1 MTVSIIG
8 GGPAGAAAAI
18 RLARAG
24 VAVRLF
30 EKSKG
35 PHHKVCGEFV
45 SGEAVTELRTL
56 GVDVHALGGLPL
68 REVGLASPSRRSA
81 AVTALPFAAVSL
93 SRRVLDEALL
103 VEAARAGADVV
114 RGVALRLDASELR
127 GTTVF
132 AATGKHDLPG
142 HARPPGPQPDLIGF
156 KMYYRTPRAPAPRV
170 DLVPFTGGYV
180 GLQPVPCDGHTLN
193 LCLLVHRDAF
203 AGAHGFASLVSQIR
217 AESPY
222 LDVMLRDAE
231 PCWPK
236 PLAISRLP
244 YGFVRRA
251 TETTWWLGDQAAVIP
266 SFAGDGIAIALH
278 SAGRAASALLAG
290 QTAAQYQTAL
300 AQELRGQVARAT
312 WVSRLLVRPWF
323 QPLADLTARA
333 APSLV
338 RAVAMR
344 TRVAAA

>member
-1 MTVSIIG
+1 MSVSIVG

-30 EKSKG
+30 EKTKAA
-35 PHHKVCGEFV
+35 HHKVCGEFV

-56 GVDVHALGGLPL
+56 GVDVLALGGLPL

-81 AVTALPFAAVSL
+81 AITPLPFAAVSL

-103 VEAARAGADVV
+103 IEAARAGAEVV
-114 RGVALRLDASELR
+114 RGLSLRLDAPELH

-142 HARPPGPQPDLIGF
+142 HARPPGRQPDLIGF
-156 KMYYRTPRAPAPRV
+156 KMYYRTPHEVAPRV
-170 DLVPFTGGYV
+170 DLIPFTGGYV
-180 GLQPVPCDGHTLN
+180 GLQPVFGALN
-193 LCLLVHRDAF
+193 LCLLVHRDTFTGTRDFDALV
-203 AGAHGFASLVSQIR
+203 AHIR

-222 LDVMLRDAE
+222 LDSVLRDAE
-231 PCWPK
+231 PCWNK
-236 PLAISRLP
+236 PLAISRIP
-244 YGFVRRA
+244 YGYVRA
-251 TETTWWLGDQAAVIP
+251 TTQSTWWLGDQAAVIP

-278 SAGRAASALLAG
+278 SGRRASEALLAG
-290 QTAAQYQTAL
+290 QSAAHYQAAL
-300 AQELRGQVARAT
+300 ARELRGQVARAT

-333 APSLV
+333 VPSLV
-338 RAVAMR
+338 QAVALR